1 MGLAAASAAPL
12 PRVPPPRLLR
22 RGVAQRAASISASSS
37 SSSAPS
43 TAAAPVY
50 APTPR
55 DRPLRTP
62 HSGYHFD
69 GTARPFFEGWYF
81 KVAIPEQRQSF
92 CFMYSVENPLFHD
105 GMSDLDKLVYGPRFT
120 GVGAQI
126 LGADDK
132 YICQFSEKS
141 NNFWGRIG
149 LKTKDDYHFAVIDTS
164 NLSHPR
170 SKYVPNVQ
178 TARWEYSTRPVYGWG
193 DINSKQLS
201 TAGWLAAFPFF
212 EPHWQICMSGGLS
225 TGNALDITWNID
237 LGFSS
242 AVGSKG
248 TVNGPF
254 FMKIQCNVFSG
265 ASGEV
270 ALTAAGGLRKIG
282 LGETYE
288 SPSLIGIHYEGKFYE
303 FVPWTGTVS
312 WDIAPWGQ
320 WKMSGENKNHLVEIE
335 ATTTEPGTALRAPT
349 MEAGLVPACKDTCY
363 GDLRLQLWEKKYDGG
378 KGKMIL
384 DATSNMAALEVGG
397 GPWFNGWKGTTVTN
411 ELVNN
416 IVGTPIDVESLIPI
430 PFLKPPGL

>member
-12 PRVPPPRLLR
+12 PRAPPPRLLR
-22 RGVAQRAASISASSS
+22 RGAAQRAASIPASSS
-37 SSSAPS
+37 SSSALS

-62 HSGYHFD
+62 HSGAPEVEWLKAVRKFFRYHFD

-81 KVAIPEQRQSF
+81 KVSIPEQRQSF
-92 CFMYSVENPLFHD
+92 CFMYSVENPLFRD
-105 GMSDLDKLVYGPRFT
+105 GMSDLD
-120 GVGAQI
+120 
-126 LGADDK
+126 
-132 YICQFSEKS
+132 
-141 NNFWGRIG
+141 
-149 LKTKDDYHFAVIDTS
+149 
-164 NLSHPR
+164 R

-178 TARWEYSTRPVYGWG
+178 TARWEYNTRPVYGWG

-225 TGNALDITWNID
+225 TGPYMFL
-237 LGFSS
+237 FSS
-242 AVGSKG
+242 HVSFVPYRLTMPMQLIKQSLS
-248 TVNGPF
+248 
-254 FMKIQCNVFSG
+254 MQIQCNVFSG

-397 GPWFNGWKGTTVTN
+397 GPWFNGWKGSTVTN